1 MSPPVVKPK
10 ASKPKPTSKT
20 PNGDQRYDF
29 DAVDS
34 PKQPKQKVNNKSAK
48 PKAKGKV
55 HNKPNKP
62 KAKSDNLSSAYK
74 DRMMQFNTT
83 GYKVKGIPAL
93 KGFGSTSGQNK
104 ELRVSCIEFLDF
116 TATPEKPV
124 LNYIFNDKQQYFS
137 AGPVSG
143 SDSNISRL
151 EKIEVWALPKSVNAA
166 VATSSYAAM
175 FATPCLRTG
184 TLAGE
189 VPRSLSQRTT
199 FINPTFNTKW
209 VKVGIS
215 DFRKLFSDALVRP
228 VYTKQNETI
237 QGVVGFQ
244 LTLIDPD
251 DQTIQNGPVQLKV
264 KITYVQTLPVETTV
278 SVAIDHSDSF
288 IDIPTP
294 VEFTDQFAIMELKSL
309 TDRT

>member
-1 MSPPVVKPK
+1 MAPPVTKAKVVRPK
-10 ASKPKPTSKT
+10 LTSIVPGTLPVAFDFTDGAKPKPT
-20 PNGDQRYDF
+20 PR
-29 DAVDS
+29 
-34 PKQPKQKVNNKSAK
+34 KVTNKSAK
-48 PKAKGKV
+48 PKAKGVK
-55 HNKPNKP
+55 KP
-62 KAKSDNLSSAYK
+62 KAKSTKPSSKSNERYDMLVSNMNNSLHKA
-74 DRMMQFNTT
+74 N
-83 GYKVKGIPAL
+83 PAL

-104 ELRVSCIEFLDF
+104 ELRVQCTEFLDF
-116 TATPEKPV
+116 TATPEKPI
-124 LNYIFNDKQQYFS
+124 LNYVFNDKQQYFS

-209 VKVGIS
+209 VKVGMS